1 LKVNSV
7 SRVTARG
14 KLLEHA
20 VDLETGAVLA
30 VTLQPATDGDT
41 KTVHETLAQ
50 CGESICEVAA
60 ETNNEK
66 VGERVNPEGP
76 AEAVLDEGYHF
87 ELARLFLQ
95 QRLAIRSYD
104 YLPYEGQFLVL
115 LRFIQRGGDDD
126 PSKNRRLEQWL

>member
-76 AEAVLDEGYHF
+76 ARHCRETAALCAEDVGHLHGGPAHF
-87 ELARLFLQ
+87 
-95 QRLAIRSYD
+95 S
-104 YLPYEGQFLVL
+104 LV
-115 LRFIQRGGDDD
+115 R
-126 PSKNRRLEQWL
+126 W